1 MRGRLYLPQE
11 CLVDAGIATQIPD
24 AVLADGNLAAAC
36 APVVLRAREHYDHA
50 DRVMRELPK
59 SGLKAPY
66 MMSVGYRSIFDNLTK
81 RGFAPPRAAVHV
93 SRVKLAGAFLRYLFS

>member
-11 CLVDAGIATQIPD
+11 CLTDAGINTQRPE

-36 APVVLRAREHYDHA
+36 APVILRAREHYDQA
-50 DRVMRELPK
+50 DHIMSELPK
-59 SGLKAPY
+59 SSLKAPY

-81 RGFAPPRAAVHV
+81 RGFAPPRAPVHV
-93 SRVKLAGAFLRYLFS
+93 SRVKLAGAFLKHLFS